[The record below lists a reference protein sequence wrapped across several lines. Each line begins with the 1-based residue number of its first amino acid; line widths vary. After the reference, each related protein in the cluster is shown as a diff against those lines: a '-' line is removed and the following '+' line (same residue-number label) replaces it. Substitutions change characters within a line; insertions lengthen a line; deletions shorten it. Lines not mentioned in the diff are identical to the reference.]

1 MKFFNRHREQERI
14 RKALLREDGQLIVI
28 YGRRRCG
35 KSTLIKNIIKAGD
48 IYFMAQQ
55 TDDNIQRQQL
65 AAVIAEKFQGFDAMI
80 YPTWE
85 ALFSNLNRQTKEKF
99 ILALDEFP
107 YMVKSS
113 PILPSL
119 IQKIID
125 QKLNSNYHIIICG
138 SSQQMMNSMTLEAS
152 SPLYGRASEII
163 KIKPLEAGWITDYLE
178 CDATQGVK
186 EYAVWGG
193 IPRYWELRRNYPSF
207 SQAVKNLILD
217 NQGILHEEPSRLFLD
232 DMRES
237 VQAYSLLSLVG
248 KGAHRISE
256 IASRLNK
263 PASQISRPI
272 DKLINL
278 GYLKRDIPFGENPK
292 NSKKGLYT
300 IAEPFFGFYFSFVVP
315 FLSSLELNLID
326 QVFDIFSSRE
336 NLFISSWWENLCR
349 RSVPAKPFND
359 IYFGPAQR
367 WWGNNINN
375 QPMEIDVVA
384 QSLDGKYLLVGE
396 CKWSEVPN
404 PKSLLENTQKK
415 GALLPFAKNKIIIPV
430 LFAKS
435 SPDSNNNPN
444 ILTPIQVMNR
454 LKTG

>member
-1 MKFFNRHREQERI
+1 
-14 RKALLREDGQLIVI
+14 
-28 YGRRRCG
+28 
-35 KSTLIKNIIKAGD
+35 
-48 IYFMAQQ
+48 
-55 TDDNIQRQQL
+55 
-65 AAVIAEKFQGFDAMI
+65 
-80 YPTWE
+80 
-85 ALFSNLNRQTKEKF
+85 
-99 ILALDEFP
+99 
-107 YMVKSS
+107 
-113 PILPSL
+113 
-119 IQKIID
+119 
-125 QKLNSNYHIIICG
+125 
-138 SSQQMMNSMTLEAS
+138 MMNSMTLEAS

-435 SPDSNNNPN
+435 SPDNNNPN

>member
-435 SPDSNNNPN
+435 SPDNNNPN

>member
-14 RKALLREDGQLIVI
+14 KKALLREDGQLIVI

-85 ALFSNLNRQTKEKF
+85 ALFSNLNRQTKKKF
-99 ILALDEFP
+99 TLALDEFP
-107 YMVKSS
+107 YMAKSS
-113 PILPSL
+113 PLLPSL
-119 IQKIID
+119 VQKIID

-300 IAEPFFGFYFSFVVP
+300 IAEPFFSFYFSFVVP

-404 PKSLLENTQKK
+404 PKSLLENTQKR
-415 GALLPFAKNKIIIPV
+415 GALLPFAKNKMIIPV